1 MGPFCFRPRF
11 DSVFVNLKA
20 CGVFSGIGDD
30 EPFLLEFGNQSID
43 RFFYIF
49 AAALVPIHCFFNDP
63 THCCPACN
71 ETPDSRAGL
80 IQAVVIATIKLDYY
94 DFIIDGLVDDPGCID
109 PKTHG

>member
-30 EPFLLEFGNQSID
+30 EPFLLELGNQSID

-49 AAALVPIHCFFNDP
+49 AAARVPITIPSTIPP
-63 THCCPACN
+63 TVAPLATKPQIAAPAL
-71 ETPDSRAGL
+71 S
-80 IQAVVIATIKLDYY
+80 KL
-94 DFIIDGLVDDPGCID
+94 
-109 PKTHG
+109 